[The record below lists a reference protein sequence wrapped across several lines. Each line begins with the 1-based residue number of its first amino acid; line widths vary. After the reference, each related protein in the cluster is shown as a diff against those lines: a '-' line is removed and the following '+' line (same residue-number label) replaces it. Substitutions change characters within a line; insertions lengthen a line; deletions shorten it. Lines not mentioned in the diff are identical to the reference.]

1 MGIDIGEDRPGHIT
15 LTCRESGR
23 PLSLSNDYGMFCDAE
38 VCTCEVKSMEMSA
51 RLGIG
56 PRGEGAMAAIERM
69 LGGKF

>member
-1 MGIDIGEDRPGHIT
+1 MGIEIGETAPGRIT

-23 PLSLSNDYGMFCDAE
+23 PLMRSNDYGMFCDAE

-56 PRGEGAMAAIERM
+56 PRGEGFEAALERM
-69 LGGKF
+69 LGFKV

>member
-1 MGIDIGEDRPGHIT
+1 MGIDISEDRPGHIT

-23 PLSLSNDYGMFCDAE
+23 PLSRSNDYGMFCDAE

-56 PRGEGAMAAIERM
+56 PRGEAAMAAIERM